1 MTHART
7 GKYKQPH
14 IDMVTV
20 KQPLVFISSEYIE
33 TGWQHI
39 ETVSADRGIEIQVR
53 KK

>member
-1 MTHART
+1 
-7 GKYKQPH
+7 
-14 IDMVTV
+14 MVTV
-20 KQPLVFISSEYIE
+20 KQPLVFVSSEYIE